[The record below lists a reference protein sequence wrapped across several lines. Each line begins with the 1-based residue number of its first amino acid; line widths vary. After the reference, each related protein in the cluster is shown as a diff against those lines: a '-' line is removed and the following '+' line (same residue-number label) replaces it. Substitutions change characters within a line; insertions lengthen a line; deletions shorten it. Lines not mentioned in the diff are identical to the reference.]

1 MTLNSKPLDKDRALN
16 DIASELKKLLLY
28 ESMNFVPGEGDP
40 NSDILFVG
48 EAPGQKENELKRPFV
63 GAAGKFLDEMIL
75 SIGMKRENVFIT
87 NIVKQRPPENRDPTP
102 EEIEIHWP
110 LLMRQIEIINPKLI
124 VILGRHSM
132 SKLLP
137 GVGTISQIHGQPFRR
152 KDGRV
157 YLPLYHPAAALYN
170 GGLRQTLLT
179 DFAKI
184 PAILKKISDTKL
196 NSPEPKT
203 SDQPSLL

>member
-1 MTLNSKPLDKDRALN
+1 
-16 DIASELKKLLLY
+16 
-28 ESMNFVPGEGDP
+28 
-40 NSDILFVG
+40 
-48 EAPGQKENELKRPFV
+48 
-63 GAAGKFLDEMIL
+63 MIQ
-75 SIGMKRENVFIT
+75 SFGMKRENVFIT

-170 GGLRQTLLT
+170 GGLPQPLLT
-179 DFAKI
+179 DFAKT

>member
-1 MTLNSKPLDKDRALN
+1 MTPEAKQKALI
-16 DIASELKKLLLY
+16 DIAQQLEEFPIY
-28 ESMNFVPGEGDP
+28 EGMNFVPGEGDA
-40 NSDILFVG
+40 DAAIVFVG

-63 GAAGKFLDEMIL
+63 GAAGKFLDEML
-75 SIGMKRENVFIT
+75 TSIGLNREKVFIT
-87 NIVKQRPPENRDPTP
+87 NIVKQRPPNNRDPLP
-102 EEIEIHWP
+102 EEIEKHWP
-110 LLMRQIEIINPKLI
+110 LLMKQVEIIDPKII

-137 GVGTISQIHGQPFRR
+137 GVGTISQVHGKPFRR

-170 GGLRQTLLT
+170 GGLRQTLLD

-184 PAILKKISDTKL
+184 PLIIKKL
-196 NSPEPKT
+196 G
-203 SDQPSLL
+203 Q